1 MRDSISVLDKKV
13 NLYKRGKSSYW
24 QAAIKLKNRKWERFS
39 TGTDDVEAAKEKAL
53 KLFYGA
59 EAKAENKLPQSTRK
73 FRNVAKFAIDRMQT
87 EIDGGSGKVTYKDYI
102 RVINNYLIPFFGKYD
117 VANINVKLLNQYA
130 DWRDAKMGLE
140 IEQRELTKIKKLAK
154 KPTQAK
160 IAKQI
165 PKKKFKAKQSTINTH
180 NSALNRVFDE
190 ALVHGW
196 ITESIKPKLL
206 NKGIKSESRGAFN
219 DEEYNFI
226 TKFLIN
232 WADTGHRQET
242 RNIRQLLRDYIG
254 FLANTGIRPGTE
266 SHNLKWKNIQLVK
279 VKRHSPYIAVNVDG
293 KRGKREL
300 IARDLT
306 IAYLNRIAMNNPNIR
321 QQTIENVIKA
331 KLDEYLFVDRNGERI
346 HTDALRGSFTQFLI
360 KHDMRVGADGK
371 PRSLY
376 SLRHTYATLAL
387 IDGRDIH
394 KLAVQMGTSVEMLE
408 KFYSKVSARL
418 NADEHS
424 GRNMF
429 SNPDKVTLF

>member
-13 NLYKRGKSSYW
+13 NLYKRGRSNNW
-24 QAAIKLKNRKWERFS
+24 QAAIKLKNGKWERFS
-39 TGTDDVEAAKEKAL
+39 TGTNDETEAREKAL
-53 KLFYGA
+53 KLYYGA

-73 FRNVAKFAIDRMQT
+73 FRNVAKFAIHRMQT
-87 EIDGGSGKVTYKDYI
+87 EIEGGSGKVTYKDYI
-102 RVINNYLIPFFGKYD
+102 RVIENYLIPFFGKYD
-117 VANINVKLLNQYA
+117 IANVNVKLLKEYEA
-130 DWRDAKMGLE
+130 WRDAKMGLE
-140 IEQRELTKIKKLAK
+140 IEQRELTKKKKLAK
-154 KPTQAK
+154 KPTQVK

-206 NKGIKSESRGAFN
+206 NKGIKSESRGAFTY
-219 DEEYNFI
+219 EEYDYI
-226 TKFLIN
+226 TKQLN
-232 WADTGHRQET
+232 HWAETGHRKET
-242 RNIRQLLRDYIG
+242 RDIRELLSDYIG
-254 FLANTGIRPGTE
+254 VLVNTGIRAGTE
-266 SHNLKWKNIQLVK
+266 AHNLKWKNIQLVK
-279 VKRHSPYIAVNVDG
+279 GKEATPYISVNVDG

-321 QQTIENVIKA
+321 QRTIENVIKA
-331 KLDEYLFVDRNGERI
+331 KLDEYVFVDRNGDRI
-346 HTDALRGSFTQFLI
+346 HTDTLRRSFTQFLN
-360 KHDMRVGADGK
+360 KNNMRIGADGK

-387 IDGRDIH
+387 LDGRDIH

-408 KFYSKVSARL
+408 KFYSKVSARM

-424 GRNMF
+424 GRNKF
-429 SNPDKVTLF
+429 SNPGKVRLF